1 MRTQLSLSQVT
12 KRYDDRV
19 VLDRVS
25 FTVKPGEKTGV
36 IGENGSGK
44 STLLKLLAGA
54 ERPDNGDLTVAAP
67 GGVGYLPQA
76 LELPPGATV
85 GDAVDHALADLR
97 DLETRMRAAEQTLTE
112 DTLDAYAALVERFEA
127 RGGYEADARVDAALH
142 GLGLPGLPR
151 DRPVATLSGGERSRL
166 ALAATLAS
174 APELLLL
181 DEPTNDLDDQA
192 VAWLEQHLRAHRGTV
207 VAITHDRVFLDRV
220 TTSILEVDHGAVR
233 RYGNGYGGYLAAK
246 AAERAAQAL
255 AHEEWKAE
263 LARHAGLVTANAGR
277 LAAIPR
283 KVAKAG
289 MGTGAWRA
297 RSRTH
302 GAAGRIRQSHQ
313 RAAWLRA
320 HPVPPPPPRLHFTT
334 PPLLTTPHPPG
345 PPTPPTAWPSPPET
359 PPSDGAL
366 PLEGASQEWT
376 PPLEQAPLPEGAR
389 SQEGATSSKVA
400 LSAEGAAPSGA
411 KGPQE
416 TVPSEA
422 AGPGEGLLPSEKAR
436 LSEGVRPAQR
446 TASPEA
452 AGGPGERSGRS
463 EVVVEASD
471 LVVRG
476 RLRLA
481 GLCVRQGERLLVTGP
496 NGAGKSTLMQV
507 LAGELTH
514 DGGTVRRPA
523 RVGYLRQDQAPAAGD
538 LTLLRAFAE
547 GRTGDLEEH
556 AETLLALGL
565 FRPRDLLLRM
575 GELSYGQR
583 RRVELARLV
592 TSPADLLLLDEPTN
606 HLSPLL
612 VEELEEALA
621 GYGGALVVVTHDRRM
636 RAAFTGSRLELR
648 SP

>member
-54 ERPDNGDLTVAAP
+54 ERPDNGELTVAAP

-320 HPVPPPPPRLHFTT
+320 HPVPPPP
-334 PPLLTTPHPPG
+334 
-345 PPTPPTAWPSPPET
+345 
-359 PPSDGAL
+359 
-366 PLEGASQEWT
+366 
-376 PPLEQAPLPEGAR
+376 
-389 SQEGATSSKVA
+389 
-400 LSAEGAAPSGA
+400 
-411 KGPQE
+411 
-416 TVPSEA
+416 
-422 AGPGEGLLPSEKAR
+422 
-436 LSEGVRPAQR
+436 
-446 TASPEA
+446 
-452 AGGPGERSGRS
+452 
-463 EVVVEASD
+463 
-471 LVVRG
+471 
-476 RLRLA
+476 
-481 GLCVRQGERLLVTGP
+481 
-496 NGAGKSTLMQV
+496 
-507 LAGELTH
+507 
-514 DGGTVRRPA
+514 
-523 RVGYLRQDQAPAAGD
+523 
-538 LTLLRAFAE
+538 
-547 GRTGDLEEH
+547 
-556 AETLLALGL
+556 
-565 FRPRDLLLRM
+565 
-575 GELSYGQR
+575 
-583 RRVELARLV
+583 
-592 TSPADLLLLDEPTN
+592 
-606 HLSPLL
+606 
-612 VEELEEALA
+612 
-621 GYGGALVVVTHDRRM
+621 
-636 RAAFTGSRLELR
+636 
-648 SP
+648 